1 MLYGRGAET
10 AAIDDLIGAA
20 AAGSGRALVLRG
32 EAGVGKS
39 ALLDLAA
46 SRVEDMATP
55 EADRPSVV
63 VLRAQGV
70 EGEADLA
77 FAALHQL
84 LRPVTGLLGM
94 LPGPQRDAVSGAL
107 GLAAPSEDRFL
118 VSAGVF
124 SLLAEAAAG
133 GGVRGVGGP
142 GGVLCLVDDFQ
153 WFDRASADA
162 VLFAARRLRTEKVSM
177 LLAVRGGGHCAG
189 VPELRVGGLD
199 LESAVS
205 LLNAKAVVA
214 PGVRAQLVS
223 LTGGNPLVLGETV
236 ALLSA
241 DQLTG
246 HAPLPDPLPGG
257 EQLFG
262 EQVAR
267 LSRAARDVMLIASLE
282 SDLALALR
290 AAAHLATDGT
300 SPGGDLPHGEGNDLP
315 PAKTIGDPSELRDR
329 PSPPAE
335 LAMAGLHEAE
345 SAGLVS
351 VSGESVRFRHPLV
364 RSAVHASVSSVELRR
379 AHAALAGLVQGDRRA
394 WHLAAATVGQDETV
408 AAALAASAARARARG
423 GYGDAANALARAAEL
438 TPAPLTRARRYKDAA
453 AAAWLGGRPGQAQ
466 TYLAEA
472 RDLAHITR
480 AAEPATAAPPAESRA
495 VPSAPNPAISQAAN
509 PAVTLAASSGGASAA
524 GPTTGAGVGAGRGW
538 EGLVEE
544 IGQLR
549 GRFELNSGDAAEA
562 LRMLAAGRG
571 MGILADACEAANC
584 VGDVGAIVEIG
595 RRARGFPRGFVRDV
609 VVGIGAMLE
618 DGSGGELL
626 RGALEHTPELK
637 EAAEFLWAS
646 AAASYLGEA
655 DVAAELVG
663 QAGRVA
669 RVSGMAGQLPVVL
682 EYLSTAERL
691 KGRLAE
697 SAAIAEEGLALARE
711 AGYRNSEAAHLANL
725 AVVAA
730 LRGEEEACRRYGEQA
745 LAIAVPHRVGLRA
758 GVAAYAL
765 AMLDLGLGRFAAAHD
780 RFVAITRAGPGA
792 GHPTVVWRTTPDRVE
807 AAVAAGEIEAARAA
821 LEGLERWAAEARTA
835 ESRALRLRCRG
846 LLDGDAE
853 DFEEA
858 LRLHREPFEGARTA
872 MLYGERLRRAQ
883 LPGKARGHL
892 RAALETFQRVGA
904 EPWAR
909 RALAELR
916 AAGEAAERPAS
927 DVWAALTPQEL
938 RIARLVAE
946 GASSKEVAVQLF
958 LSPRTVEY
966 HLYKI
971 YPKLGITSRT
981 ELARL
986 L

>member
-1 MLYGRGAET
+1 MLYGRSAET

-20 AAGSGRALVLRG
+20 AAGAGRALVLRG

-39 ALLDLAA
+39 SLLDLAA
-46 SRVEDMATP
+46 SRATAMAAP
-55 EADRPSVV
+55 VV

-84 LRPVTGLLGM
+84 LRPVTGLLGT

-107 GLAAPSEDRFL
+107 GLAAPSADRFL
-118 VSAGVF
+118 VSAGVL

-133 GGVRGVGGP
+133 GGL
-142 GGVLCLVDDFQ
+142 LCLADDFQ

-177 LLAVRGGGHCAG
+177 LLAVRGDGQCKG
-189 VPELRVGGLD
+189 VPELPVGGLD
-199 LESAVS
+199 PESAVR
-205 LLNAKAVVA
+205 LLDSKAVVA

-241 DQLTG
+241 DRLAG
-246 HAPLPDPLPGG
+246 RAPLPDPLPGG

-267 LSRAARDVMLIASLE
+267 LSGDARRVLLIASLE
-282 SDLALALR
+282 SDLSLVLY
-290 AAAHLATDGT
+290 AAAHLSA
-300 SPGGDLPHGEGNDLP
+300 
-315 PAKTIGDPSELRDR
+315 GDPSPGPEETSGNPRSDYGNPLEGR
-329 PSPPAE
+329 P
-335 LAMAGLHEAE
+335 MAGLHEAE
-345 SAGLVS
+345 SVGLVT
-351 VSGESVRFRHPLV
+351 VSGEKVRFRHPLV
-364 RSAVHASVSSVELRR
+364 RSAVHASASSVELRR
-379 AHAALAGLVQGDRRA
+379 AHAALAGLVEGDRRA
-394 WHLAAATVGQDETV
+394 RHLAAATVGQDEAV
-408 AAALAASAARARARG
+408 AAALAASAARAQARG

-438 TPAPLTRARRYKDAA
+438 TPEPLTRARRFKDAS

-466 TYLAEA
+466 TYLADA
-472 RDLAHITR
+472 RR
-480 AAEPATAAPPAESRA
+480 
-495 VPSAPNPAISQAAN
+495 
-509 PAVTLAASSGGASAA
+509 LAALA
-524 GPTTGAGVGAGRGW
+524 TGADG
-538 EGLVEE
+538 GLVEE

-562 LRMLAAGRG
+562 MRMLAAGRG
-571 MGILADACEAANC
+571 MGMLADACEAANC
-584 VGDVGAIVEIG
+584 VGDVDAIIEIG
-595 RRARGFPRGFVRDV
+595 RRARAFPRGFVRDV
-609 VVGIGAMLE
+609 VVGMGAMLA

-626 RGALEHTPELK
+626 RGAVERADELA

-655 DVAAELVG
+655 DAAAELAG
-663 QAGRVA
+663 RAGRVA

-691 KGRLAE
+691 KGRPAE

-745 LAIAVPHRVGLRA
+745 LAIAVPHRVGLRV

-765 AMLDLGLGRFAAAHD
+765 ALLDLGLGRFAAAHD
-780 RFVAITRAGPGA
+780 RFMAITRAGPGA

-807 AAVAAGEIEAARAA
+807 AAVAAGEIEAAREA
-821 LEGLERWAAEARTA
+821 LAGLERWAAEARTP

-846 LLDGDAE
+846 LLDGDAA

-858 LRLHREPFEGARTA
+858 LRLHQEPFEGARTA
-872 MLYGERLRRAQ
+872 MLYGERLRRTQ
-883 LPGKARGHL
+883 EPGKARGHL
-892 RAALETFQRVGA
+892 RAALETFQRLGA

-909 RALAELR
+909 RALDELR

-927 DVWAALTPQEL
+927 DAWAALTPQEL

-946 GASSKEVAVQLF
+946 GASSKEVAVRLF

>member
-1 MLYGRGAET
+1 MLYGRSAET

-20 AAGSGRALVLRG
+20 AAGAGRALVLRG

-39 ALLDLAA
+39 SLLDLAA
-46 SRVEDMATP
+46 SRATAMAAP
-55 EADRPSVV
+55 VV

-84 LRPVTGLLGM
+84 LRPVTGLLGT

-107 GLAAPSEDRFL
+107 GLAAPSADRFL
-118 VSAGVF
+118 VSAGVL

-133 GGVRGVGGP
+133 GGL
-142 GGVLCLVDDFQ
+142 LCLADDFQ

-177 LLAVRGGGHCAG
+177 LLAVRGDGQCKG
-189 VPELRVGGLD
+189 VPELPVGGLD
-199 LESAVS
+199 PESAVR
-205 LLNAKAVVA
+205 LLDSKAVVA

-241 DQLTG
+241 DRLAG
-246 HAPLPDPLPGG
+246 RAPLPDPLPGG

-267 LSRAARDVMLIASLE
+267 LSGDARRVLLIASLE
-282 SDLALALR
+282 SDLSLVLY
-290 AAAHLATDGT
+290 AAAHLSA
-300 SPGGDLPHGEGNDLP
+300 
-315 PAKTIGDPSELRDR
+315 GDPSPGPEETSGNPRSDYGNPLEGR
-329 PSPPAE
+329 P
-335 LAMAGLHEAE
+335 MAGLHEAE
-345 SAGLVS
+345 SVGLVTI
-351 VSGESVRFRHPLV
+351 SGEKVRFRHPLV
-364 RSAVHASVSSVELRR
+364 RSAVHASASSVELRR
-379 AHAALAGLVQGDRRA
+379 AHAALAGLVEGDRRA
-394 WHLAAATVGQDETV
+394 RHLAAATVGQDEAV
-408 AAALAASAARARARG
+408 AAALAASAARAQARG
-423 GYGDAANALARAAEL
+423 GYGDAANAFARAAEL
-438 TPAPLTRARRYKDAA
+438 TPEPLTRARRFKDAS

-466 TYLAEA
+466 TYLADA
-472 RDLAHITR
+472 RR
-480 AAEPATAAPPAESRA
+480 
-495 VPSAPNPAISQAAN
+495 
-509 PAVTLAASSGGASAA
+509 LAALA
-524 GPTTGAGVGAGRGW
+524 TGADG
-538 EGLVEE
+538 GLVEE

-562 LRMLAAGRG
+562 MRMLAAGRG
-571 MGILADACEAANC
+571 MGMLADACEAANC
-584 VGDVGAIVEIG
+584 VGDVDTIIEIG
-595 RRARGFPRGFVRDV
+595 RRARAFPRGFVRDV
-609 VVGIGAMLE
+609 VVGMGAMLA

-626 RGALEHTPELK
+626 RGAVERADELA

-655 DVAAELVG
+655 DAAAELAG
-663 QAGRVA
+663 RAGRVA

-691 KGRLAE
+691 KGRPAE

-745 LAIAVPHRVGLRA
+745 LAIAVPHRVGLRV

-765 AMLDLGLGRFAAAHD
+765 ALLDLGLGRFAAAHD
-780 RFVAITRAGPGA
+780 RFMAITRAGPGA

-807 AAVAAGEIEAARAA
+807 AAVAAGEIEAAREA
-821 LEGLERWAAEARTA
+821 LAGLERWAAEARTP

-846 LLDGDAE
+846 LLDGDAA

-858 LRLHREPFEGARTA
+858 LRLHQEPFEGARTA
-872 MLYGERLRRAQ
+872 MLYGERLRRTQ
-883 LPGKARGHL
+883 EPGKARGHL
-892 RAALETFQRVGA
+892 RAALETFQRLGA

-909 RALAELR
+909 RALDELR

-927 DVWAALTPQEL
+927 DAWAALTPQEL

-946 GASSKEVAVQLF
+946 GASSKEVAVRLF

>member
-20 AAGSGRALVLRG
+20 VTGSGRALVLRG

-39 ALLDLAA
+39 SLLDLAA
-46 SRVEDMATP
+46 SRVAEMTAP
-55 EADRPSVV
+55 VM

-84 LRPVTGLLGM
+84 LRPVTGLLGR
-94 LPGPQRDAVSGAL
+94 LPGPQRDAVAGAL

-118 VSAGVF
+118 VSAGVL

-133 GGVRGVGGP
+133 GGV
-142 GGVLCLVDDFQ
+142 LCLLDDFQ

-177 LLAVRGGGHCAG
+177 LLAVRGDGPGKG
-189 VPELRVGGLD
+189 VPELLVGGLD
-199 LESAVS
+199 PESAAG

-223 LTGGNPLVLGETV
+223 LTGGNPLVLGESV

-241 DQLTG
+241 DQLAG
-246 HAPLPDPLPGG
+246 RAPLPDPLPGG

-267 LSRAARDVMLIASLE
+267 LSGDARRILLVASLE
-282 SDLALALR
+282 SDLVLVLR
-290 AAAHLATDGT
+290 AAAG
-300 SPGGDLPHGEGNDLP
+300 
-315 PAKTIGDPSELRDR
+315 
-329 PSPPAE
+329 
-335 LAMAGLHEAE
+335 LAMETRDQAAGLQEAE
-345 SAGLVS
+345 SAGLVT
-351 VSGESVRFRHPLV
+351 VSEETVRFRHPLV
-364 RSAVHASVSSVELRR
+364 RSAVHASAGSVERRR
-379 AHAALAGLVQGDRRA
+379 AHAALAGLVAGDRRA
-394 WHLAAATVGQDETV
+394 WHLAAATVGQDEAV
-408 AAALAASAARARARG
+408 AAALAASAAQAQARG
-423 GYGDAANALARAAEL
+423 GYGDAATALARAAEL
-438 TPAPLTRARRYKDAA
+438 TPEPLTRARRFKDAA

-466 TYLAEA
+466 TYLADARELADAGAREGAEA
-472 RDLAHITR
+472 RR
-480 AAEPATAAPPAESRA
+480 EGEG
-495 VPSAPNPAISQAAN
+495 QA
-509 PAVTLAASSGGASAA
+509 
-524 GPTTGAGVGAGRGW
+524 
-538 EGLVEE
+538 LVEE
-544 IGQLR
+544 IMRLR

-562 LRMLAAGRG
+562 MRMLAAGRG
-571 MGILADACEAANC
+571 MGMLADACEAANC
-584 VGDVGAIVEIG
+584 VGDVDAIIEIG

-609 VVGIGAMLE
+609 VVGIGAMLA

-626 RGALEHTPELK
+626 RGALAHTPELK
-637 EAAEFLWAS
+637 EAAEFLWAA

-655 DVAAELVG
+655 DAAAELVG

-691 KGRLAE
+691 RGRLAE

-807 AAVAAGEIEAARAA
+807 AAVAAGEVEAAREA
-821 LEGLERWAAEARTA
+821 LDGLELWAAEARSA

-872 MLYGERLRRAQ
+872 LLYGERLRRAQ
-883 LPGKARGHL
+883 VPGKARGHL

-904 EPWAR
+904 QPWAR
-909 RALAELR
+909 RAAGELR

-927 DVWAALTPQEL
+927 DAWAALTPQEL

-946 GASSKEVAVQLF
+946 GASSKEVAVRLF

>member
-1 MLYGRGAET
+1 MLYGRSAET

-20 AAGSGRALVLRG
+20 AAGAGRALVLRG

-39 ALLDLAA
+39 SLLDLAA
-46 SRVEDMATP
+46 SRATAMAAP
-55 EADRPSVV
+55 MV

-84 LRPVTGLLGM
+84 LRPVTGLLGT

-107 GLAAPSEDRFL
+107 GLAAPSADRFL
-118 VSAGVF
+118 VSAGVL

-133 GGVRGVGGP
+133 GGL
-142 GGVLCLVDDFQ
+142 LCLADDFQ

-177 LLAVRGGGHCAG
+177 LLAVRGDGQCKG
-189 VPELRVGGLD
+189 VPELPVGGLD
-199 LESAVS
+199 PESAVR
-205 LLNAKAVVA
+205 LLDSKAVVA

-241 DQLTG
+241 DRLAG
-246 HAPLPDPLPGG
+246 RAPLPDPLPGG

-267 LSRAARDVMLIASLE
+267 LSGDARRVLLVASLE
-282 SDLALALR
+282 SDLSLVLY
-290 AAAHLATDGT
+290 AAAHLSA
-300 SPGGDLPHGEGNDLP
+300 
-315 PAKTIGDPSELRDR
+315 GDPSPGPEETSGNPRSDYGNPLEGR
-329 PSPPAE
+329 P
-335 LAMAGLHEAE
+335 MAGLHEAE
-345 SAGLVS
+345 SVGLVT
-351 VSGESVRFRHPLV
+351 VSGEKVRFRHPLV
-364 RSAVHASVSSVELRR
+364 RSAVHASASSVELRR
-379 AHAALAGLVQGDRRA
+379 AHAALAGLVEGDRRA
-394 WHLAAATVGQDETV
+394 WHLAAATVGQDEAV
-408 AAALAASAARARARG
+408 AAALAASAARAQARG

-438 TPAPLTRARRYKDAA
+438 TPEPLTRARRFKDAS

-466 TYLAEA
+466 TYLADA
-472 RDLAHITR
+472 RR
-480 AAEPATAAPPAESRA
+480 
-495 VPSAPNPAISQAAN
+495 
-509 PAVTLAASSGGASAA
+509 LAALA
-524 GPTTGAGVGAGRGW
+524 TGADG
-538 EGLVEE
+538 GLVEE

-562 LRMLAAGRG
+562 MRMLAAGRG
-571 MGILADACEAANC
+571 MGMLADACEAANC
-584 VGDVGAIVEIG
+584 VGDVDAIIEIG
-595 RRARGFPRGFVRDV
+595 RRARAFPRGFVRDV
-609 VVGIGAMLE
+609 VVGMGAMLA

-626 RGALEHTPELK
+626 RGAVERADELA

-655 DVAAELVG
+655 DAAAELAG
-663 QAGRVA
+663 RAGRVA

-691 KGRLAE
+691 KGRPAE

-745 LAIAVPHRVGLRA
+745 LAIAVPHRVGLRV

-765 AMLDLGLGRFAAAHD
+765 ALLDLGLGRFAAAHD
-780 RFVAITRAGPGA
+780 RFMAITRAGPGA

-807 AAVAAGEIEAARAA
+807 AAVAAGEIEAAREA
-821 LEGLERWAAEARTA
+821 LAGLERWAAEARTP

-846 LLDGDAE
+846 LLDGDAA

-858 LRLHREPFEGARTA
+858 LRLHQEPFEGARTA
-872 MLYGERLRRAQ
+872 MLYGERLRRTQ
-883 LPGKARGHL
+883 EPGKARGHL
-892 RAALETFQRVGA
+892 RAALETFQRLGA

-909 RALAELR
+909 RALDELR

-927 DVWAALTPQEL
+927 DAWAALTPQEL

-946 GASSKEVAVQLF
+946 GASSKEVAVRLF

>member
-1 MLYGRGAET
+1 
-10 AAIDDLIGAA
+10 
-20 AAGSGRALVLRG
+20 
-32 EAGVGKS
+32 
-39 ALLDLAA
+39 
-46 SRVEDMATP
+46 
-55 EADRPSVV
+55 
-63 VLRAQGV
+63 
-70 EGEADLA
+70 
-77 FAALHQL
+77 
-84 LRPVTGLLGM
+84 
-94 LPGPQRDAVSGAL
+94 
-107 GLAAPSEDRFL
+107 
-118 VSAGVF
+118 
-124 SLLAEAAAG
+124 
-133 GGVRGVGGP
+133 
-142 GGVLCLVDDFQ
+142 
-153 WFDRASADA
+153 
-162 VLFAARRLRTEKVSM
+162 
-177 LLAVRGGGHCAG
+177 
-189 VPELRVGGLD
+189 
-199 LESAVS
+199 
-205 LLNAKAVVA
+205 
-214 PGVRAQLVS
+214 
-223 LTGGNPLVLGETV
+223 
-236 ALLSA
+236 
-241 DQLTG
+241 
-246 HAPLPDPLPGG
+246 
-257 EQLFG
+257 
-262 EQVAR
+262 
-267 LSRAARDVMLIASLE
+267 
-282 SDLALALR
+282 
-290 AAAHLATDGT
+290 
-300 SPGGDLPHGEGNDLP
+300 
-315 PAKTIGDPSELRDR
+315 
-329 PSPPAE
+329 
-335 LAMAGLHEAE
+335 
-345 SAGLVS
+345 
-351 VSGESVRFRHPLV
+351 
-364 RSAVHASVSSVELRR
+364 
-379 AHAALAGLVQGDRRA
+379 
-394 WHLAAATVGQDETV
+394 
-408 AAALAASAARARARG
+408 
-423 GYGDAANALARAAEL
+423 
-438 TPAPLTRARRYKDAA
+438 
-453 AAAWLGGRPGQAQ
+453 
-466 TYLAEA
+466 
-472 RDLAHITR
+472 
-480 AAEPATAAPPAESRA
+480 
-495 VPSAPNPAISQAAN
+495 
-509 PAVTLAASSGGASAA
+509 
-524 GPTTGAGVGAGRGW
+524 
-538 EGLVEE
+538 
-544 IGQLR
+544 LR

-571 MGILADACEAANC
+571 MGMLADACEAANC

-946 GASSKEVAVQLF
+946 GASSKEVAVRLF

>member
-1 MLYGRGAET
+1 MLYGRSAET

-20 AAGSGRALVLRG
+20 AAGAGRALVLRG

-39 ALLDLAA
+39 SLLDLAA
-46 SRVEDMATP
+46 SRATAMAAP
-55 EADRPSVV
+55 VV

-84 LRPVTGLLGM
+84 LRPVTGLLGT

-107 GLAAPSEDRFL
+107 GLAAPSADRFL
-118 VSAGVF
+118 VSAGVL

-133 GGVRGVGGP
+133 GGL
-142 GGVLCLVDDFQ
+142 LCLADDFQ

-177 LLAVRGGGHCAG
+177 LLAVRGDGQCKG
-189 VPELRVGGLD
+189 VPELPVGGLD
-199 LESAVS
+199 PESAVR
-205 LLNAKAVVA
+205 LLDSKAVVA

-241 DQLTG
+241 DRLAG
-246 HAPLPDPLPGG
+246 RAPLPDPLPGG

-267 LSRAARDVMLIASLE
+267 LSGDARRVLLVASLE
-282 SDLALALR
+282 SDLSLVLY
-290 AAAHLATDGT
+290 AAAHLSA
-300 SPGGDLPHGEGNDLP
+300 
-315 PAKTIGDPSELRDR
+315 GDPSPGPEETSGNPLEGR
-329 PSPPAE
+329 P
-335 LAMAGLHEAE
+335 MAGLHEAE
-345 SAGLVS
+345 SVGLVT
-351 VSGESVRFRHPLV
+351 VSGEKMRFRHPLV
-364 RSAVHASVSSVELRR
+364 RSAVHASASSVELRR
-379 AHAALAGLVQGDRRA
+379 AHAALAGLVEGDRRA
-394 WHLAAATVGQDETV
+394 WHLAAATVGQDEAV
-408 AAALAASAARARARG
+408 AAALAASAARAQARG

-438 TPAPLTRARRYKDAA
+438 TPEPLTRARRFKDAS

-466 TYLAEA
+466 TYLADA
-472 RDLAHITR
+472 RR
-480 AAEPATAAPPAESRA
+480 
-495 VPSAPNPAISQAAN
+495 
-509 PAVTLAASSGGASAA
+509 LAALA
-524 GPTTGAGVGAGRGW
+524 TGADG
-538 EGLVEE
+538 GLVEE

-562 LRMLAAGRG
+562 MRMLAAGSG
-571 MGILADACEAANC
+571 MGMLADACEAANC
-584 VGDVGAIVEIG
+584 VGDVDAIIEIG
-595 RRARGFPRGFVRDV
+595 RRARAFPRGFVRDV
-609 VVGIGAMLE
+609 VVGMGAMLA

-626 RGALEHTPELK
+626 RGAVERADELA

-655 DVAAELVG
+655 DAAAELAG
-663 QAGRVA
+663 RAGRVA
-669 RVSGMAGQLPVVL
+669 RVSGMTGQLPVVL

-691 KGRLAE
+691 KGRPAE

-745 LAIAVPHRVGLRA
+745 LAIAVPHRVGLRV

-765 AMLDLGLGRFAAAHD
+765 ALLDLGLGRFAAAHD
-780 RFVAITRAGPGA
+780 RFMAITRAGPGA

-807 AAVAAGEIEAARAA
+807 AAVAAGEIEAAREA
-821 LEGLERWAAEARTA
+821 LAGLERWAAEARTP

-846 LLDGDAE
+846 LLDGDAA

-858 LRLHREPFEGARTA
+858 LRLHQEPFEGARTA
-872 MLYGERLRRAQ
+872 MLYGERLRRTQ
-883 LPGKARGHL
+883 EPGKARGHL
-892 RAALETFQRVGA
+892 RAALETFQRLGA

-909 RALAELR
+909 RALDELR

-927 DVWAALTPQEL
+927 DAWAALTPQEL

-946 GASSKEVAVQLF
+946 GASSKEVAVRLF

>member
-1 MLYGRGAET
+1 MLYGRSAET

-20 AAGSGRALVLRG
+20 AAGAGRALVLRG

-39 ALLDLAA
+39 SLLDLAA
-46 SRVEDMATP
+46 SRATAMAAP
-55 EADRPSVV
+55 VV

-84 LRPVTGLLGM
+84 LRPVTGLLGT

-107 GLAAPSEDRFL
+107 GLAAPSADRFL
-118 VSAGVF
+118 VSAGVL

-133 GGVRGVGGP
+133 GGL
-142 GGVLCLVDDFQ
+142 LCLADDFQ

-177 LLAVRGGGHCAG
+177 LLAVRGDGQCKG
-189 VPELRVGGLD
+189 VPELPVSGLD
-199 LESAVS
+199 PESAVR
-205 LLNAKAVVA
+205 LLDSKAVVA

-241 DQLTG
+241 DRLAG
-246 HAPLPDPLPGG
+246 RAPLPDPLPGG

-267 LSRAARDVMLIASLE
+267 LSGDARRVLLVASLE
-282 SDLALALR
+282 SDLSLVLY
-290 AAAHLATDGT
+290 AAAHLSA
-300 SPGGDLPHGEGNDLP
+300 
-315 PAKTIGDPSELRDR
+315 GDPSPGPEETSGNPRSDYGNPLEGR
-329 PSPPAE
+329 P
-335 LAMAGLHEAE
+335 MAGLHEAE
-345 SAGLVS
+345 SVGLVT
-351 VSGESVRFRHPLV
+351 VSGEKVRFRHPLV
-364 RSAVHASVSSVELRR
+364 RSAVHASASSVELRR
-379 AHAALAGLVQGDRRA
+379 AHAALAGLVEGDRRA
-394 WHLAAATVGQDETV
+394 WHLAAATVGQDEAV
-408 AAALAASAARARARG
+408 AAALAASAARAQARG

-438 TPAPLTRARRYKDAA
+438 TPEPLTRARRFKDAS

-466 TYLAEA
+466 TYLADA
-472 RDLAHITR
+472 RR
-480 AAEPATAAPPAESRA
+480 
-495 VPSAPNPAISQAAN
+495 
-509 PAVTLAASSGGASAA
+509 LAALA
-524 GPTTGAGVGAGRGW
+524 TGADG
-538 EGLVEE
+538 GLVEE

-562 LRMLAAGRG
+562 MRMLAAGRG
-571 MGILADACEAANC
+571 MGMLADACEAANC
-584 VGDVGAIVEIG
+584 VGDVDAIIEIG
-595 RRARGFPRGFVRDV
+595 RRARAFPRGFVRDV
-609 VVGIGAMLE
+609 VVGMGAMLA

-626 RGALEHTPELK
+626 RGAVERADELA

-655 DVAAELVG
+655 DAAAELAG
-663 QAGRVA
+663 RAGRVA

-691 KGRLAE
+691 KGRPAE

-745 LAIAVPHRVGLRA
+745 LAIAVPHRVGLRV

-765 AMLDLGLGRFAAAHD
+765 ALLDLGLGRFAAAHD
-780 RFVAITRAGPGA
+780 RFMAITRAGPGA

-807 AAVAAGEIEAARAA
+807 AAVAAGEIEAAREA
-821 LEGLERWAAEARTA
+821 LAGLERWAAEARTP

-846 LLDGDAE
+846 LLDGDAA

-858 LRLHREPFEGARTA
+858 LRLHQEPFEGARTA
-872 MLYGERLRRAQ
+872 MLYGERLRRTQ
-883 LPGKARGHL
+883 EPGKARGHL
-892 RAALETFQRVGA
+892 RAALETFQRLGA

-909 RALAELR
+909 RALDELR

-927 DVWAALTPQEL
+927 DAWAALTPQEL

-946 GASSKEVAVQLF
+946 GASSKEVAVRLF